1 MTLYRIYSSYTYIYV
16 QSMYNVHYIF
26 LYSLIN
32 SIFYHDKIQ
41 NNKLTFSSILETT
54 SSTAFSADFAMAAAA
69 CSFLDIWPRKDAWI
83 FVAASQSS
91 INQRERE
98 RKLLLDSMS
107 INEFQ
112 IRTLCRILSNW
123 KKNKISSFKI
133 FVTVTI

>member
-1 MTLYRIYSSYTYIYV
+1 MYNLCITYIIFFII
-16 QSMYNVHYIF
+16 YIFYLYF

-98 RKLLLDSMS
+98 RKLLDSMS

-112 IRTLCRILSNW
+112 IRTLCRILSN
-123 KKNKISSFKI
+123 
-133 FVTVTI
+133 